1 MENFSDA
8 AYGQILTS
16 LKNMLITYKALS
28 KERELN
34 IPVFN
39 FLKTKTGH
47 HLMGEV
53 AVNAQTACPSLC
65 VYTSPMMLT
74 HICTLTE
81 NVQRASVF
89 ANISHVLFFLQK

>member
-28 KERELN
+28 KERVLN
-34 IPVFN
+34 IPILN

-47 HLMGEV
+47 HLRG
-53 AVNAQTACPSLC
+53 
-65 VYTSPMMLT
+65 
-74 HICTLTE
+74 
-81 NVQRASVF
+81 R
-89 ANISHVLFFLQK
+89 